1 MHNFVNLCT
10 DSIMSYLDVY
20 SHNLFSWIKYVVA
33 SFTISILKLTLL
45 NGHDKMNKWN
55 MQTKVNYN

>member
-20 SHNLFSWIKYVVA
+20 SHNLFSRIKYVVA
-33 SFTISILKLTLL
+33 SFTIFILELTLL
-45 NGHDKMNKWN
+45 NGHDKMNKWTN
-55 MQTKVNYN
+55 ETCKQK